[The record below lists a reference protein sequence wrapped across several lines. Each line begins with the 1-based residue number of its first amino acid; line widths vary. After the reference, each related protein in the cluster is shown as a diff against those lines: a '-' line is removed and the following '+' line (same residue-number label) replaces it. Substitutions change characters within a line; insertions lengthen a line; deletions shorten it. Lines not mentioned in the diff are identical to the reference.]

1 MKLHIPLYVDFDKSK
16 CVEVT
21 AVAFYITSKCV
32 CTRVKK
38 KKKKFVC
45 LQNIK
50 ITTSFIIVTY
60 FRDIGRS
67 TYISALIELRA
78 EVVVLSLT
86 LSSIVLNLASYYVK
100 SLWNISSRK
109 SLISIMLNIQK
120 KNFDG
125 TSWDNG

>member
-1 MKLHIPLYVDFDKSK
+1 LHS
-16 CVEVT
+16 CE
-21 AVAFYITSKCV
+21 
-32 CTRVKK
+32 K

-45 LQNIK
+45 LQNVE